1 MKAYFANVHIV
12 ARQAVSAEASL
23 HPFLAKLFKPR
34 LHAVTGRGPIAS
46 PWDPWGVHENPLRPS
61 GDFRRTPQGSQGA
74 PMSPVAHW
82 PMGPAGP
89 RWVHQG
95 DSGLYERYDPSI
107 HADPS
112 IFLDMCGVP
121 FCSPGHVL
129 SWDASLRPIRRCLCS
144 RQIHTDA
151 H

>member
-1 MKAYFANVHIV
+1 
-12 ARQAVSAEASL
+12 
-23 HPFLAKLFKPR
+23 
-34 LHAVTGRGPIAS
+34 
-46 PWDPWGVHENPLRPS
+46 
-61 GDFRRTPQGSQGA
+61 
-74 PMSPVAHW
+74 MSPVVHW

-129 SWDASLRPIRRCLCS
+129 SWNASLRPIRRCLCPRLIHRCS
-144 RQIHTDA
+144 LNTPPEAGGVLTFFAGRKPEWVVHIKEWVNIQICMLDHPFDCWNRSYHGRLCTL
-151 H
+151 

>member
-1 MKAYFANVHIV
+1 
-12 ARQAVSAEASL
+12 
-23 HPFLAKLFKPR
+23 
-34 LHAVTGRGPIAS
+34 
-46 PWDPWGVHENPLRPS
+46 
-61 GDFRRTPQGSQGA
+61 
-74 PMSPVAHW
+74 MSPVAHW

-144 RQIHTDA
+144 RLIHRCSLNTPPEA
-151 H
+151 GASHWLRRSRRFLFGRVMLARVNIVSIARSCQTRFFAIALSLLLEFFPFLYRRFRAFV